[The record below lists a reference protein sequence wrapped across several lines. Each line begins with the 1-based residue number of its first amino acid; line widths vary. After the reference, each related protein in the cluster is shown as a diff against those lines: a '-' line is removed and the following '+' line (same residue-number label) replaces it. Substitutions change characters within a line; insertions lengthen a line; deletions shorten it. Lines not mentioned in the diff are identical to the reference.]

1 VASLEAELE
10 EMRRVR
16 DDLER
21 QKAELGGVLQ
31 RERDSGRLRLLREMG
46 AIGEVPD
53 QVLLQ
58 SAPDVDIHTA
68 EGRVAL
74 DQWRQTVP
82 TMFRGEPT
90 PVVSPATIAQGL
102 PVSRHGFWSRDK
114 AEDFSRR
121 NS

>member
-1 VASLEAELE
+1 
-10 EMRRVR
+10 M
-16 DDLER
+16 
-21 QKAELGGVLQ
+21 
-31 RERDSGRLRLLREMG
+31 
-46 AIGEVPD
+46 
-53 QVLLQ
+53 
-58 SAPDVDIHTA
+58 
-68 EGRVAL
+68 AL

-114 AEDFSRR
+114 AEDFIRR